1 VLLTQSGTTTQHTPG
16 AVVEREEDAMRWRR
30 HRTIA
35 TVEPPR
41 WSTPSTRRR
50 VLLEHAD
57 VDVREPLAHAL
68 TERGYDV
75 VTCPGPHGGRTCP
88 VLHDRPCYALD
99 DADAVVTGLAL
110 TPSGRAIAM
119 QALHDAERPLVVE
132 GTPTMLAEAD
142 PALAAAAIYP
152 LTAETVDD
160 RLRRLFRD
168 HVATEAGD

>member
-1 VLLTQSGTTTQHTPG
+1 MQV
-16 AVVEREEDAMRWRR
+16 RWRR
-30 HRTIA
+30 RRTIS

-75 VTCPGPHGGRTCP
+75 ITCPGPHGGRTCP
-88 VLHDRPCYALD
+88 VLHGRPCYALD

-110 TPSGRAIAM
+110 TPTGRAIAL
-119 QALHDAERPLVVE
+119 QALRAAERPIVVE
-132 GTPTMLAEAD
+132 GTPTMLAAAA
-142 PALAAAAIYP
+142 PAVTAAAIYP
-152 LTAETVDD
+152 LTADTVDD
-160 RLRRLFRD
+160 RLRQLFAD
-168 HVATEAGD
+168 QDGAHAGDRSPAISPDHS